1 MASIRLENVT
11 KSFKNTKAVDN
22 LSLSIDDGE
31 FFCVLGPP
39 GAGKTTLLRLIVGLE
54 KPDDGNIF
62 IGDVPVKEIHP
73 SMRDIAMI
81 FQNLALYPDKTVF
94 DNIAFPL
101 RQQKLVEEEIEKKVV
116 DVAKGLKID
125 WLLQKLPSQLSG
137 GERQR
142 VAIGRAIVRQ
152 PKAYL
157 MDEPLSNLDALLRL
171 EMRVSLKELQT
182 NLRETFVYVTHD
194 QVEALS
200 MGDRIAVLDHGMLQ
214 QVDNPETIYRLPDN
228 MFVAT
233 ILGNPPMNFLKC
245 SLKQENGKVV
255 IQHEAFKAESEEKIL
270 IDMIKNSALNVTEG
284 VVFGIRPEDI
294 SIHLKKTA
302 EDAVFAEIYV
312 TEPLGNET
320 IVDIKIGENVIKVL
334 AGSDFY
340 AHPGDRVWLKM
351 NGSKVH
357 LFHGET
363 HKGIFHASEKGS
375 IRICHQDTGEG
386 AA

>member
-1 MASIRLENVT
+1 MASIRLEKVS
-11 KSFKNTKAVDN
+11 KRFKNTEAIKRLD
-22 LSLSIDDGE
+22 LEIQDGE

-54 KPDDGNIF
+54 TPDVGKIF
-62 IGDVPVKEIHP
+62 IDDIPVAGIHP
-73 SMRDIAMI
+73 SRRDISMI

-101 RQQKLVEEEIEKKVV
+101 RQQGVEDNSIRDRVEK
-116 DVAKGLKID
+116 VAKELHID
-125 WLLQKLPSQLSG
+125 WLLEKIPSQLSG

-182 NLRETFVYVTHD
+182 GLKETFVYVTHD

-200 MGDRIAVLDHGMLQ
+200 MGDRIAVLNKGTLQ
-214 QVDNPETIYRLPDN
+214 QVGDPETIYREPNN

-233 ILGNPPMNFLKC
+233 ILGSPPMNFLKC
-245 SLKQENGKVV
+245 VLRWEKGGVRIDHKAFSLEAKQERVVGTLKELKENGTV
-255 IQHEAFKAESEEKIL
+255 IL
-270 IDMIKNSALNVTEG
+270 GL
-284 VVFGIRPEDI
+284 RPEDVSLDGESGDSDI
-294 SIHLKKTA
+294 P
-302 EDAVFAEIYV
+302 AEIYV

-320 IVDIKIGENVIKVL
+320 IVDVSLGENVIKVITDPDYEGKSGQKIKIGIDCAKL
-334 AGSDFY
+334 HFFDAG
-340 AHPGDRVWLKM
+340 
-351 NGSKVH
+351 
-357 LFHGET
+357 T
-363 HKGIFHASEKGS
+363 HRCIYHASEKDG
-375 IRICHQDTGEG
+375 IRVVT
-386 AA
+386 A